1 MDMFDI
7 FIWLNLFKS
16 TTHQESLCREKL
28 GIQRKS
34 SNFAA
39 VLVSGGWHTKKV
51 CPKKKKNSLTK
62 TRTNINNKIT
72 NNSINYDESVRDS
85 LHLNSRF
92 V

>member
-1 MDMFDI
+1 MGMFDI

-16 TTHQESLCREKL
+16 ITHKESLCQAKL
-28 GIQRKS
+28 GIQRNS

-39 VLVSGGWHTKKV
+39 VLVRWGWHTKKV
-51 CPKKKKNSLTK
+51 CPKKKISLTK

>member
-1 MDMFDI
+1 MGMFDI

-16 TTHQESLCREKL
+16 TTHKESLCREKL

-39 VLVSGGWHTKKV
+39 VLVRWGVAYEKGL
-51 CPKKKKNSLTK
+51 PQKKNSLTK
-62 TRTNINNKIT
+62 TRTYINNKIT

>member
-1 MDMFDI
+1 MGMFDI

-16 TTHQESLCREKL
+16 TTHKESLCREKL

-39 VLVSGGWHTKKV
+39 VLVRWGWHTKKV
-51 CPKKKKNSLTK
+51 CPKKKNSLTK
-62 TRTNINNKIT
+62 TRTYINNKIT

>member
-1 MDMFDI
+1 MGMFDI
-7 FIWLNLFKS
+7 FIWLNLFKY
-16 TTHQESLCREKL
+16 TTHQESLCQEKL

-39 VLVSGGWHTKKV
+39 VLVRCGVAYEKGL
-51 CPKKKKNSLTK
+51 PQRNNSLTK

>member
-1 MDMFDI
+1 MFDI

-39 VLVSGGWHTKKV
+39 VLVRWGVAYEKGLPQKN
-51 CPKKKKNSLTK
+51 NSLTK

>member
-1 MDMFDI
+1 MGMFDI

-39 VLVSGGWHTKKV
+39 VLVRWGVAYEKGLPQKN
-51 CPKKKKNSLTK
+51 NSLTK

>member
-1 MDMFDI
+1 MFDI

-39 VLVSGGWHTKKV
+39 VLVRWGVAYEKGL
-51 CPKKKKNSLTK
+51 PQKKNSLTK

>member
-1 MDMFDI
+1 MGMFDI

-16 TTHQESLCREKL
+16 TTHQESLCQEKL

-39 VLVSGGWHTKKV
+39 VLVRWGVAYEKGLPQKN
-51 CPKKKKNSLTK
+51 NSLTK